1 MIAADSLPLRAAMAL
16 DLATVEEMARLHGDN
31 VIGQAAGAWLGTY
44 RAGIRLGFG
53 EVVARQQAA
62 YVWDAVQDDV
72 SPIGDTGKVCATAH
86 TGRKSNAFDP
96 AITPAGSAWLAA
108 YRVARSLGFTEDVA
122 QSQAFRA
129 SDRVREEV
137 ASW

>member
-44 RAGIRLGFG
+44 RSALGLGFG

-62 YVWDAVQDDV
+62 YVWDAVQDDGPA
-72 SPIGDTGKVCATAH
+72 SERNIG
-86 TGRKSNAFDP
+86 
-96 AITPAGSAWLAA
+96 ITPAGHAWLAA
-108 YRVARSLGFTEDVA
+108 YEAARSLGFTEDTA

-129 SDRVREEV
+129 SERAREAV